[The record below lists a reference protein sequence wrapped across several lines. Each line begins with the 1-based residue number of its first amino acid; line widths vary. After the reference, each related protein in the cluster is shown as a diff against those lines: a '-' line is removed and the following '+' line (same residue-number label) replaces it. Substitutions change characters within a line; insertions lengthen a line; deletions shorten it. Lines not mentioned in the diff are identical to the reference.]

1 MKTLTVLAGL
11 GVLAMIA
18 AIIFAFL
25 SGDFAREG
33 RQLLSMPWGVTS
45 LVDLYVGFVLFCA
58 WILFRQG
65 NTAGAWLW
73 TVLVLTLGAL
83 AICGYVLYALRS
95 SKGNWDRFF
104 LGRHTR
110 RVA

>member
-73 TVLVLTLGAL
+73 IILVLTLGAL
-83 AICGYVLYALRS
+83 AICLYILSLLRS
-95 SKGNWDRFF
+95 SAGDWQHFF
-104 LGRHTR
+104 MGRHAR